1 MRSALT
7 RDLPRDCLEKRRTK
21 RSSSG
26 SDAPA
31 GYATMMM
38 MRQGRREEFVEQMS
52 FSLEYSGEGVR
63 EDDSGGI
70 EDDELGACVIR
81 GRRKRLAM

>member
-1 MRSALT
+1 M
-7 RDLPRDCLEKRRTK
+7 
-21 RSSSG
+21 
-26 SDAPA
+26 
-31 GYATMMM
+31 
-38 MRQGRREEFVEQMS
+38 EQMS